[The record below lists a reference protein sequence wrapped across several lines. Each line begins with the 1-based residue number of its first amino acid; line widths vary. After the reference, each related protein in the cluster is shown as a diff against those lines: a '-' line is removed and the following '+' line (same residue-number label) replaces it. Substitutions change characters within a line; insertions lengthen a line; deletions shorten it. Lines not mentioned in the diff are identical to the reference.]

1 MKNLIK
7 FENNFASTD
16 SKGGST
22 FNQAIQDIHTGVG
35 VAFDAENLTFSQAT
49 ALAAQLQS
57 LYDQLKDYDV
67 DQQGNNIFDY
77 ILTDDMIANR

>member
-16 SKGGST
+16 PKGGST

-49 ALAAQLQS
+49 ATSGTTAIIE
-57 LYDQLKDYDV
+57 DQLKDYDV
-67 DQQGNNIFDY
+67 GSQQGNNISVIY
-77 ILTDDMIANR
+77 